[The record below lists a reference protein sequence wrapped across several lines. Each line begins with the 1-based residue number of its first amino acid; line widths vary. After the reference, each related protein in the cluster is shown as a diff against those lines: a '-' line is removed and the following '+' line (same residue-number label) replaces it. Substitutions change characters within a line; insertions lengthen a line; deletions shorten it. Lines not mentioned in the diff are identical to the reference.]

1 MLKFLQLFP
10 EDDSNVVAIESRL
23 CEAQVS
29 LWQTSITANKR
40 LNFWSHRLITLN
52 FYRRRMFPLE

>member
-40 LNFWSHRLITLN
+40 LNF
-52 FYRRRMFPLE
+52 